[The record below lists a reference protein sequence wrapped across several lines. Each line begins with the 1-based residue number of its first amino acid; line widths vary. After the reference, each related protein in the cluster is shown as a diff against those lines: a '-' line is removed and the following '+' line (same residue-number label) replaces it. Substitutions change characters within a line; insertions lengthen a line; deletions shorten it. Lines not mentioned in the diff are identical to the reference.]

1 MKSKEINLNPAGP
14 AFEELTLEEMVASQG
29 SGDVK
34 AQTTAI
40 CLSAAESSAACAEAL
55 SAAVSAVASFASKKC

>member
-1 MKSKEINLNPAGP
+1 MKNCELNPVGP

-34 AQTTAI
+34 SETTYV
-40 CLSAAESSAACAEAL
+40 CLSMAGEAI
-55 SAAVSAVASFASKKC
+55 SYVAISYATKKC